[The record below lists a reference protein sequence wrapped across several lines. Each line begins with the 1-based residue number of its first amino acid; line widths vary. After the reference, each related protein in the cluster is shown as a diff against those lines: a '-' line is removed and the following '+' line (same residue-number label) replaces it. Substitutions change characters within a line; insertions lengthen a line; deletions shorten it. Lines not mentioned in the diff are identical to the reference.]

1 MYANGWRHSF
11 KCRRDLAINT
21 ATRNGFHFVG
31 KLGGNAE
38 PLYSVSDITTQQLLR
53 STLDGR
59 SVAAVATFHLNLIL
73 SVKNPYHAQVRE
85 LVPRTSVPM
94 RDWLLYIHLFAYLV
108 NLFVYYICTIIR
120 FFISCFGSSWNK
132 NFSLLYYYTKIS
144 KLQLN
149 CLTNNVSLSVLQ

>member
-59 SVAAVATFHLNLIL
+59 SVAAVAIISPESRFTWIWFWVIGTRTTHRYEEN
-73 SVKNPYHAQVRE
+73 SYHAPPC
-85 LVPRTSVPM
+85 PRGTDYCTSIY
-94 RDWLLYIHLFAYLV
+94 LLILV
-108 NLFVYYICTIIR
+108 NLFVYYICTILR
-120 FFISCFGSSWNK
+120 FFISWFGSSWNK
-132 NFSLLYYYTKIS
+132 KCLVTILLYKNLQAS
-144 KLQLN
+144 LKLFY
-149 CLTNNVSLSVLQ
+149 